1 MNRVIRVA
9 GQAWRTLSRK
19 GGFFIELGPVFAR
32 ERIKDNPR
40 GNVERERGGT
50 SVKESGSLRRIDRR
64 VYFFRNIFSNGF
76 N

>member
-19 GGFFIELGPVFAR
+19 GGFFIEPGPVFAR

-40 GNVERERGGT
+40 GNVEERRGGGGDF
-50 SVKESGSLRRIDRR
+50 SEREWKLALNREIDRT
-64 VYFFRNIFSNGF
+64 FFFE
-76 N
+76 